1 MDCRHFREAVY
12 LYDADTGEEL
22 VMSFRAHCADCPQ
35 CAREAEFKRRLL
47 ELVRRRCCRQSAPEE
62 LRSRILMQVLVLRR
76 GTCEEA

>member
-22 VMSFRAHCADCPQ
+22 VMSFRAHCADCPE

-47 ELVRRRCCRQSAPEE
+47 EMVGRRCAS
-62 LRSRILMQVLVLRR
+62 
-76 GTCEEA
+76 

>member
-12 LYDADTGEEL
+12 LFDADTGEEL

-47 ELVRRRCCRQSAPEE
+47 ELVRRRCCRRAAPEE
-62 LRSRILMQVLVLRR
+62 LRARILLQVLVLRQR
-76 GTCEEA
+76 GGEEA